1 MNVETKYNSETYKPK
16 YKKYKP
22 KTKIV
27 LYPNIARK
35 LLKMGYTIVDIKPK
49 KENPVCSL
57 FIFKIEGDFE
67 KDFNELMVEFEAW
80 LAEKEAEK
88 DE

>member
-1 MNVETKYNSETYKPK
+1 
-16 YKKYKP
+16 
-22 KTKIV
+22 
-27 LYPNIARK
+27 
-35 LLKMGYTIVDIKPK
+35 MGYTIVDIKPK